1 MVSTIVIGPGSV
13 NLSLRVVWARASR
26 ASRACTRPLRRSV
39 AGDRRH
45 HRLVA
50 VGADPDLDLAG
61 EIDPVDEFEKAVDE
75 MLARLLA
82 VGDDVDAA
90 ILLQL
95 EGEQGGVALGLL
107 ELGPCDAPRR
117 P

>member
-1 MVSTIVIGPGSV
+1 MGAREPG
-13 NLSLRVVWARASR
+13 L
-26 ASRACTRPLRRSV
+26 ACVHAPLEAKL

-61 EIDPVDEFEKAVDE
+61 EVDPVDELEKAVDE
-75 MLARLLA
+75 VLARLLA
-82 VGDDVDAA
+82 VGHDVDAA

-95 EGEQGGVALGLL
+95 EGEQGGVALGLV
-107 ELGPCDAPRR
+107 EFGACDAPRR